1 MTTLTRRRALHL
13 TLAGAV
19 AGPAVLRITR
29 AHAAEYTLKAA
40 NNTPISHPLTV
51 YMTKAADA
59 VRDETG
65 GKVDIKLFPNN
76 QLGGDTDMLSQLRSG
91 ALEFFTLSPLIL
103 ATLVPSASISGVGF
117 AWNGYDKLW
126 PAMDGDLGAHV
137 RAQIEKSGLFAFD
150 RIWENGFRQT
160 TSSSRPILKPEDFKG
175 FKIRVPPSPMWTSMF
190 KAFDAAPMTINFAEV
205 YSALQTKIAEGQE
218 NPLTLID
225 TAKLYEVQKHLSKTN
240 HMWDGFWLLSNG
252 KVWRG
257 LPQDVKTVIAKH
269 FNTQAV
275 AQREDMAKRVSTT
288 EQDLRGRGLTFHDV
302 DTKAFQAKL
311 QLAGF
316 YKEWKGK
323 FGDDAWAL
331 LEKHTGSIA

>member
-1 MTTLTRRRALHL
+1 MTTITRRRALHL

-19 AGPAVLRITR
+19 AAPAVLRVSR
-29 AHAAEYTLKAA
+29 VQAAEFNLKAA
-40 NNTPISHPLTV
+40 NNAPVSHPLTI
-51 YMTKAADA
+51 YMAKAADGI
-59 VRDETG
+59 REETG
-65 GKVDIKLFPNN
+65 GRVDIKLFPNN

-103 ATLVPSASISGVGF
+103 ATLVPAASISGVGF
-117 AWNGYDKLW
+117 AWTSYDKLW

-137 RAQIEKSGLFAFD
+137 RDRIDKSGLYAFD

-160 TSSSRPILKPEDFKG
+160 TSSSRPILAPDDFKG

-205 YSALQTKIAEGQE
+205 YSALQTRIAEGQE
-218 NPLTLID
+218 NPLALIEA
-225 TAKLYEVQKHLSKTN
+225 AKLYEVQKHLSKTN
-240 HMWDGFWLLSNG
+240 HMWDGFWLLANG
-252 KVWRG
+252 KIWRS
-257 LPQDVKTVIAKH
+257 LPQDVRTVVGKH

-275 AQREDMAKRVSTT
+275 EQRKETLARNGST
-288 EQDLRGRGLTFHDV
+288 EKDLLARGLTFHDV
-302 DTKAFQAKL
+302 DTKSFQAKL
-311 QLAGF
+311 QSAGF

-331 LEKHTGSIA
+331 LEKHTGPIA